1 MIGPVMIGPSSSHTA
16 GVAKIGLLAHNL
28 FGGVPAQATITFYN
42 SFATTYKGHGSDKAI
57 LGGLLG
63 MRTDDP
69 GIRTALEAAEERG
82 MAYAFEMI
90 GNASQYH
97 PNSIGLVMEGD
108 GQRIGLMGESL
119 GGGVINIASVDGYK
133 AGFNG
138 DLTTLMITADDR
150 PGVIAFVSD
159 ILAHDSC
166 NIATMT
172 VSRLQKNGYARHFI
186 EVDSAPRP
194 LTIQYLQSLPWIA
207 GLRVIEPIS

>member
-28 FGGVPAQATITFYN
+28 FGGVPEKVTITFYN

-57 LGGLLG
+57 VGGLLG

-69 GIRTALEAAEERG
+69 GIRTALELADERG
-82 MAYAFEMI
+82 LAYSYEMI

-97 PNSIGLVMEGD
+97 PNSIGLLMEGN
-108 GQRIGLMGESL
+108 GQRIALMGESL
-119 GGGVINIASVDGYK
+119 GGGVINIVSVDGFK

-138 DLTTLMITADDR
+138 DLTTIMITADDR

-172 VSRLQKNGYARHFI
+172 VSRLQKSGHARHFI

>member
-28 FGGVPAQATITFYN
+28 FGGVPAKVTITFYN

-69 GIRTALEAAEERG
+69 GIRTALEAADAHGLEYR
-82 MAYAFEMI
+82 FEMI

-97 PNSIGLVMEGD
+97 PNSIGLRMEG
-108 GQRIGLMGESL
+108 GGKTVSLMGESL
-119 GGGVINIASVDGYK
+119 GGGVINIGSVDGFK

-138 DLTTLMITADDR
+138 DLTTIMITADDR

-172 VSRLQKNGYARHFI
+172 VSRLQKNGQARHFI

-207 GLRVIEPIS
+207 GLHVIAPIS